1 NDGQSISFD
10 EQQVRPMGRTAAGVR
25 GIKLGQSDYVIG
37 VDKYRDNGEA
47 VLVTLNGYGK
57 RTRLEEFN
65 IQHRGG
71 KGLKAIEVNRKNGP
85 VVGFK
90 VVKEDEEIIILTS
103 DGQIIRL
110 ETEDIS
116 TQKRYSRGVVLMRI
130 AQDDSIAAVARFKS
144 EKEE

>member
-1 NDGQSISFD
+1 
-10 EQQVRPMGRTAAGVR
+10 MGRQAAGVK
-25 GIKLGQSDYVIG
+25 GINLGQNDFVVG
-37 VDKYRDNGEA
+37 VDKYRTDGEA

-57 RTRLEEFN
+57 RTLLEEFN

-71 KGLKAIEVNRKNGP
+71 KGLKAIEIGKKNGP

-90 VVKEDEEIIILTS
+90 IVKEDEEIIILTS
-103 DGQIIRL
+103 EGQIIRL

-130 AQDDSIAAVARFKS
+130 AQEDSIAAVARFKA